1 MPSVYK
7 NISENKRKTWIVM
20 LLFMVVFVTFG
31 WFIGEYYYGGY
42 GYSFI
47 GVAFIFSGISSL
59 VSYYFSDKMV
69 LGISKAQKLPKDES
83 PQLHDLV
90 ENMCIASGQ
99 KTIPEIYII
108 YDSAPNAFATG
119 RSPEHS
125 AMCFTTGLIHKLD
138 KRELEGVI
146 AHELSHIQN
155 YDILLMSVVS
165 IMVGTITLV
174 ADFLSRGVLYGRRR
188 RSSSSSGPLAIVG
201 LVLIIL
207 SPIIATLIKLAISR
221 KREFLADASAVM
233 KTRYP
238 KGLADALAKIATDTE
253 PLEAANGA
261 TAHLYISNPL
271 KNDKHP
277 SIFAK
282 LFNTHPPVDD
292 RIKRLMEM

>member
-7 NISENKRKTWIVM
+7 NISENKKKTWLIM
-20 LLFMVVFVTFG
+20 AIFMVVIVLFA
-31 WFIGEYYYGGY
+31 WFIGEFYFEGAGVP
-42 GYSFI
+42 FI
-47 GVAFIFSGISSL
+47 GIAFIFSGISSF

-69 LGISKAQKLPKDES
+69 LAISKAKKAPKDEFS
-83 PQLHDLV
+83 QLYDLV

-99 KTIPEIYII
+99 KKVPEIYVI

-119 RSPEHS
+119 RSPEHCV
-125 AMCFTTGLIHKLD
+125 MCFTTGLIYKLD

-165 IMVGTITLV
+165 ILVGTVTLV
-174 ADFLSRGVLYGRRR
+174 ADALSRGVLYGKRRK
-188 RSSSSSGPLAIVG
+188 SNSSSGPFAIIG
-201 LVLIIL
+201 LILVLV
-207 SPIIATLIKLAISR
+207 SPIIASLIKLAISR
-221 KREFLADASAVM
+221 KREYLADASAVM

-238 KGLADALAKIATDTE
+238 KGLADALAEIATDTE

-271 KNDKHP
+271 KNNKG
-277 SIFAK
+277 SNTFAK
-282 LFNTHPPVDD
+282 LFNTHPPVNE
-292 RIKRLMEM
+292 RIKRLMSM